1 MQPDRRSIPKNPSIE
16 LEVLSASVLE
26 ALASGSIERAS
37 AAFGRPLPQFF
48 LEFEWLWALRRT
60 QLEERPDTE
69 RWLVRAIVD
78 RSTGDIVG
86 HAGFHGPPDE
96 SGMVEIGYTIAEP
109 FRRRGYGRA
118 TVGAL
123 IEIAEADPAVQ
134 TVRASISPDNTAS
147 LATIR
152 PFDFAL
158 VGEQM
163 DDIDGLELIF
173 ERPARR

>member
-1 MQPDRRSIPKNPSIE
+1 MQSDHRPVPANPSIE

-48 LEFEWLWALRRT
+48 LDFEWLWALRRA
-60 QLEERPDTE
+60 QLDERPDAE
-69 RWLVRAIVD
+69 QWLVRAVVD
-78 RSTGDIVG
+78 HSTGDIVG

-96 SGMVEIGYTIAEP
+96 SGMVEIGYTIDEP
-109 FRRRGYGRA
+109 FRRQGFGRA

-123 IEIAEADPAVQ
+123 IEIAAADPAVQ
-134 TVRASISPDNTAS
+134 TVRASISPDNAAS

-152 PFDFAL
+152 PFEFAL
-158 VGEQM
+158 VGEQI
-163 DDIDGLELIF
+163 DDIDGVELVF
-173 ERPARR
+173 ERTIRS